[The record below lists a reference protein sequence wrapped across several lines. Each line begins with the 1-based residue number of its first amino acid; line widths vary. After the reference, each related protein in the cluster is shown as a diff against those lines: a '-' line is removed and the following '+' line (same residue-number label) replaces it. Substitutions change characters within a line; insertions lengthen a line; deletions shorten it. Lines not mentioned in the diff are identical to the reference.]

1 MAIEIQQ
8 QAQQI
13 ADHLSRLELMVNSA
27 GSQQD
32 IQSLLT
38 ELGSVDEIAV
48 SLATMMEFAPIIDDL
63 SAEVLQSIQDSFQKV
78 ESLAAA
84 RVELINGVLGGDAEH
99 SQSFQSELE
108 QLELKCRSIFND
120 VLAIPG
126 KTKIDALTE
135 AEGYLRGRVIELS
148 QRKDASPSQ
157 LEQLGK
163 ALNAMDMLYLASF
176 REDFTSIAENLLF
189 SRKGL
194 PADFD
199 HLLPLLITLNRF
211 VVVREV
217 SSEST
222 RQEVNQLVDEV
233 RNGLSQII
241 VGIRSKSREQFLEAV
256 ATGNIETQKQ
266 IFPLLLRDSQRNR
279 LFLDFIRTLNGLTR
293 ERNGGVGSYKPE
305 VVCPQWIRGQRALTE
320 DAHPDDI
327 ARAVRSVFPED
338 SPDRELIAQSLQEK
352 LDAALDPQQHAPAP
366 AAPTCSS
373 SSGPIGEPVHQQAV
387 SLSSS
392 ISSTKPASELSEAL
406 IHKLNA
412 VAALSTMGFFTE
424 EENAIEILTE
434 QVNALEKSNPEAVHV
449 MYGLMY
455 HMHVQFRK
463 FQPHDDYGR
472 AAFLNQFAQF
482 SDRRIICNATPFE
495 RAEIIKRATTK
506 ALIGA
511 IREAVLS
518 DQIDQV
524 RRLMDQLSEIE
535 PKAQFLASPGQKYP
549 NQSLAQRLHYFLYD
563 EHVKAGLDPSLRGH
577 SDFGRVGF
585 LDLEGFS
592 APKEMKLA
600 ALERLD
606 QELNSL
612 WM

>member
-8 QAQQI
+8 QAKQI
-13 ADHLSRLELMVNSA
+13 AESISHLESMINSA
-27 GSQQD
+27 FPEHDLQP
-32 IQSLLT
+32 LLT
-38 ELGSVDEIAV
+38 ELGAVDEMAI
-48 SLATMMEFAPIIDDL
+48 SLATLMEFAPLVDDL

-84 RVELINGVLGGDAEH
+84 RVALINGVFGGDPNH
-99 SQSFQSELE
+99 SQSFQTELE
-108 QLELKCRSIFND
+108 QVVFKCRSIFND

-135 AEGYLRGRVIELS
+135 AESYLRGRVIELS
-148 QRKDASPSQ
+148 QRTDASPSQ

-163 ALNAMDMLYLASF
+163 ALNTMDMLYVESF
-176 REDFTSIAENLLF
+176 REDFTSINENLFF
-189 SRKGL
+189 SKKGL
-194 PADFD
+194 AADFD

-211 VVVREV
+211 VAVREV
-217 SSEST
+217 SSETT
-222 RQEVNQLVDEV
+222 RQAVNQLVDDV
-233 RNGLSQII
+233 RNCLSQII
-241 VGIRSKSREQFLEAV
+241 DGIRSKSREQFLEAV
-256 ATGNIETQKQ
+256 ATGNIEAQKQ
-266 IFPLLLRDSQRNR
+266 IFSLLLRDTNRNQ
-279 LFLDFIRTLNGLTR
+279 LFLNFVRTLNIMTR

-305 VVCPQWIRGQRALTE
+305 VVCQQWIRGQRALTE

-338 SPDRELIAQSLQEK
+338 STDRELIAQSLQEK
-352 LDAALDPQQHAPAP
+352 LDAALDPQQHVPAP
-366 AAPTCSS
+366 AVPTCSS
-373 SSGPIGEPVHQQAV
+373 SSGPIGGPVHQQAV
-387 SLSSS
+387 PLSSS
-392 ISSTKPASELSEAL
+392 SSSSKPAFELSEAL

-472 AAFLNQFAQF
+472 AAFLNQFARF

-495 RAEIIKRATTK
+495 RAEIIKRATIK
-506 ALIGA
+506 AVIGA
-511 IREAVLS
+511 IREAVSS
-518 DQIDQV
+518 DQVDQA
-524 RRLMDQLSEIE
+524 RRLMDQLSDIE
-535 PKAQFLASPGQKYP
+535 PNARFLGSPGQKYP
-549 NQSLAQRLHYFLYD
+549 NQNLAQRLHYFLYD

-606 QELNSL
+606 QELNGL